1 METNK
6 QTKMYKRDRGKEI
19 PKWHNMAG
27 KNPPNKQ
34 TEEQQIREKVMPAG
48 IRRKHNKVEHSR
60 D

>member
-1 METNK
+1 
-6 QTKMYKRDRGKEI
+6 MYQRDRGKEI
-19 PKWHNMAG
+19 QKWHNMAG

-34 TEEQQIREKVMPAG
+34 TEEQQNREKVMPAE